1 MNKKT
6 FSLFVRRRS
15 VRAIVLLAIAVT
27 ATLASCSN
35 DELTDNPVETLPEGM
50 YPLTFTAT
58 QGEVVATPQ
67 TRVSD
72 LDVDGQHKSSWTAG
86 DQIKVKVSD
95 NNSNNMETTCT
106 LDADGKITAY
116 NPQLYWQTTGNY
128 TIDAWYSNISGQNTT
143 SSTVSLADQSSGL
156 AYVLKADQLTNQNY
170 NSENITLTF
179 KHQLA
184 KVRVALGD
192 GSTADLFN
200 DDAKVEVYNYPSCT
214 VSNGTINISNLPA
227 ADYITMRKVTYG
239 DKKYYEAN
247 VIPNGTVSK
256 FRITLKGKTAKEVTI
271 GSSVALAAAKL
282 HLITLT
288 VNNAKITLG
297 NNPININDNGEYT
310 ISGTGTQ
317 PITING
323 SPTVTFDGLEITNE
337 GTAINIQSGSP
348 VFVLNGNN
356 TIKQSKPSQT
366 TVIQLSGE
374 NTNLTIRGNGT
385 LQLSTTSN
393 QYSSESTLIGSPRKG
408 KCGNII
414 IEGCSIT
421 AETRTAAAIGAAMGG
436 TCGDITIK
444 DAKITAKG
452 SPAIGAS
459 QIGYSGFKSICGN
472 ILIENTDL
480 TASINRGYGNKSV
493 AIGAGSID
501 RDNALTTCGTIT
513 ITHTTKTRATIL
525 TTITGENL
533 KIGKSVVT
541 GNGSSNSCGLIT
553 ITGSDGMQQ
562 YSGDSGVPNN

>member
-1 MNKKT
+1 MKIEQ
-6 FSLFVRRRS
+6 LF
-15 VRAIVLLAIAVT
+15 IYCLLAGASL
-27 ATLASCSN
+27 LASCSGE
-35 DELTDNPVETLPEGM
+35 DVMDNQVEPLPEGM

-58 QGEVVATPQ
+58 QGEVVTSPQ

-72 LDVDGQHKSSWTAG
+72 YDDTDGKHKSKWDNS
-86 DQIKVKVSD
+86 DQIKVTVSKPGY
-95 NNSNNMETTCT
+95 SASTICT
-106 LDADGKITAY
+106 LDENGNITGY
-116 NPQLYWQTTGNY
+116 DPQLYWQTTGNY
-128 TIDAWYSNISGQNTT
+128 TINAWYSNIAGQSPTATNTVT
-143 SSTVSLADQSSGL
+143 LADQSKGL
-156 AYVLKADQLTNQNY
+156 AYVLKADQLTDKNY
-170 NSENITLTF
+170 KSGNIALAF

-214 VSNGTINISNLPA
+214 VSNGTINISNPPQ

-256 FRITLKGKTAKEVTI
+256 FRITLKDKTAKEVTI

-288 VNNAKITLG
+288 VTNAKITLG

-323 SPTVTFDGLEITNE
+323 SPTVTFDGLEITN
-337 GTAINIQSGSP
+337 GKTAAIDIQSGSP

-356 TIKQSKPSQT
+356 TIKQPEGDRT

-385 LQLSTTSN
+385 LQLISTSPP
-393 QYSSESTLIGSPRKG
+393 QYSSESTLIGSPKGG

-414 IEGCSIT
+414 IEGCTIT
-421 AETRTAAAIGAAMGG
+421 AETRSAAAIGAAMGG
-436 TCGDITIK
+436 TCGDITIRN
-444 DAKITAKG
+444 AKITAKG

-459 QIGYSGFKSICGN
+459 QIGYNGYKGICGN

-480 TASINRGYGNKSV
+480 TASINRGYGNNSV

-501 RDNALTTCGTIT
+501 VDNASTTCGTIT

-525 TTITGENL
+525 TTITGDDL
-533 KIGKSVVT
+533 KIGKGVVT
-541 GNGSSNSCGLIT
+541 HSGSSNSCGLIT

-562 YSGDSGVPNN
+562 YSGDSGVANN